1 MSDEERIA
9 RTEAVF
15 REVNEAI
22 AKTAENLEADETEFV
37 CECADP
43 ECAQRITADLMEY
56 EAVREFGTHFILAPG
71 HEKESVE
78 RVIERRRDYAVV
90 EKIERTVVRIVRQ
103 MNPRTRTG

>member
-22 AKTAENLEADETEFV
+22 ARTAENLEADETEFV
-37 CECADP
+37 CECAAPD
-43 ECAQRITADLMEY
+43 CAQRVTAELMEY
-56 EAVREFGTHFILAPG
+56 EAVREHATHFILAPG

-78 RVIERRRDYAVV
+78 RVVERRRGYAVV

-103 MNPRTRTG
+103 LNPRARPA